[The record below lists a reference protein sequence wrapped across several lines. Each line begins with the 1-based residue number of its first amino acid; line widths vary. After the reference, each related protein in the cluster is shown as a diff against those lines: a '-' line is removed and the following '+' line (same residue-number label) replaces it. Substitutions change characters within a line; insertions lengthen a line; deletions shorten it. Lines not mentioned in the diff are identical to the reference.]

1 MWIRLQEQ
9 RLKDSSIKE
18 YKGRGKSS
26 SSGKWYIELKY
37 NSGIRYFYFDTEQEY
52 TTVLNRLDEILKVQE
67 V

>member
-52 TTVLNRLDEILKVQE
+52 VLY
-67 V
+67 

>member
-9 RLKDSSIKE
+9 RLKTVSIKE

-52 TTVLNRLDEILKVQE
+52 VTVLNRLDEILKVQE